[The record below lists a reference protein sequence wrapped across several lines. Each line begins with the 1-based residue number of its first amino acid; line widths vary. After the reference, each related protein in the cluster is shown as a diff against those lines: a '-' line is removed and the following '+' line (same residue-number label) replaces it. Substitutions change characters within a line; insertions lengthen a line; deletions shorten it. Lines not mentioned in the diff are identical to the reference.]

1 MLQDG
6 TVVMINR
13 TSFGPIVDH
22 GEEKAGGKGGEKGQ
36 DSTSPKYLPPDDASV
51 QQFLAGLQGKL
62 DALEQAVKETQ
73 LQLAQLQISKPN
85 NR

>member
-13 TSFGPIVDH
+13 TSFGPIVNH
-22 GEEKAGGKGGEKGQ
+22 GEEKAGGKGGQKGQ

-51 QQFLAGLQGKL
+51 QQFFVWITG
-62 DALEQAVKETQ
+62 QA
-73 LQLAQLQISKPN
+73 
-85 NR
+85 